1 VSDKFECEKL
11 VEGVE
16 ALVLA
21 HILLDPSQDPKKLA
35 KGVIGFLLLPI
46 LLEIN
51 NDIPFTT
58 DEQVRSGV

>member
-1 VSDKFECEKL
+1 VSEKFECEKL

-21 HILLDPSQDPKKLA
+21 HLLLDPSQDPKKLT
-35 KGVIGFLLLPI
+35 KKVVGFILLPI

-51 NDIPFTT
+51 NDIPSTT
-58 DEQVRSGV
+58 DE